1 MERQRGVDE
10 LKEKEEKDESGRER
24 KRKKMR
30 KKSTMFALAL
40 REMRRI

>member
-10 LKEKEEKDESGRER
+10 LKEKEEKDESGRDR

-30 KKSTMFALAL
+30 KKSTMFVLAL